1 MMIRQAC
8 KHQSVKSAAVN
19 QAEMQKNSK
28 HLLKSVE

>member
-1 MMIRQAC
+1 MMVGRAF

-28 HLLKSVE
+28 HLLKNVE

>member
-19 QAEMQKNSK
+19 QAEMQKK
-28 HLLKSVE
+28 FQTFVKKR